1 MITNA
6 ALESG
11 FTGGIVV
18 DYPHSS
24 KAKKYY
30 LFIQAGYTQESI
42 QEAIKAIPK
51 LEKEENENNNIVKY
65 DKNTKPKTVRGKKK
79 NKSKKAGLKTREWI
93 IQKKEKQSKQGK
105 TVRKTTKYTARKRK
119 GHHIA

>member
-11 FTGGIVV
+11 FTGGVVV

-42 QEAIKAIPK
+42 QEAMKAIPK
-51 LEKEENENNNIVKY
+51 LEKQDEENNNIVKY
-65 DKNTKPKTVRGKKK
+65 DKNIKPTTVRGKRK
-79 NKSKKAGLKTREWI
+79 NKSKKAAFKSREWI
-93 IQKKEKQSKQGK
+93 IEKKGRQNKQGK

-119 GHHIA
+119 GHHVG